1 LSASA
6 LKLANLL
13 PVTTDPCGRIQYGGQ
28 NNNEYIA
35 DARADYQIER
45 QQSLFAWYRVSWLDQ
60 PTDLTGSMR

>member
-1 LSASA
+1 LSAPA

-45 QQSLFAWYRVSWLDQ
+45 QTIAVRAVPGFVA
-60 PTDLTGSMR
+60 

>member
-1 LSASA
+1 MSASA

-35 DARADYQIER
+35 DARADYQIDSSEEIVGYLR
-45 QQSLFAWYRVSWLDQ
+45 LGQLRK
-60 PTDLTGSMR
+60 